1 MPQFTIG
8 GQTIHNW
15 IGPPPDAQKG
25 HTTIL
30 TKPGVTGVS
39 AVRGGVHGDPT
50 EFETVSFYSSL
61 GNLDTAAI
69 AMRNFIAG
77 SGVTI
82 VYAGTTITGWKYLVL
97 DFTQIEIR
105 KISHF
110 LNIELSQNYTP
121 AWRLTARW
129 RIVAVPTTATP

>member
-1 MPQFTIG
+1 MPQFQIG

-15 IGPPPDAQKG
+15 IGPPPDQQKG

-39 AVRGGVHGDPT
+39 AVRGGIHGDPT

-61 GNLDTAAI
+61 ANLDSAAS
-69 AMRNFIAG
+69 AMRAFING

-82 VYAGTTITGWKYLVL
+82 NYAGTNITGAKYLVL

-105 KISHF
+105 VISHF
-110 LNIELSQNYTP
+110 LNIELGQNFTP
-121 AWRLTARW
+121 AGG
-129 RIVAVPTTATP
+129 

>member
-8 GQTIHNW
+8 GQDLHLWN
-15 IGPPPDAQKG
+15 GPPPDAQKG

-39 AVRGGVHGDPT
+39 AVRGGIHGDPV
-50 EFETVSFYSSL
+50 EFETVSFYSSFA
-61 GNLDTAAI
+61 NLDSAAS
-69 AMRNFIAG
+69 AMRAFING

-82 VYAGTTITGWKYLVL
+82 VYAGTSLTAWKYLVL
-97 DFTQIEIR
+97 DFTPIEIR
-105 KISHF
+105 KIAHF
-110 LNIELSQNYTP
+110 INIELGQNYTP